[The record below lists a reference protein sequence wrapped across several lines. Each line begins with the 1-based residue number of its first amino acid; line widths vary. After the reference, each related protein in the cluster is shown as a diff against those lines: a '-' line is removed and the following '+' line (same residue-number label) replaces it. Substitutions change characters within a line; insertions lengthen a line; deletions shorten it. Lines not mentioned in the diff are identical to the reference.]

1 MNVYDSIIEAVEKAG
16 LTVEERGQM
25 YTAMIEYLYWGRE
38 PQFAMKKAVVFCF
51 ESMRPV
57 FDTQRAQSARA
68 KKPRPSRRKAN
79 GQPNASRTLAET
91 HPDDSQEPT
100 ESHPNASE
108 QEQEQDIKKVLPNGS
123 TKEKSIRFTPPT
135 AEEVDAYLAEKG
147 LGAYL
152 TGAEF
157 VGYYGSQGWKKANKQ
172 PITNW
177 KLAASGW
184 ATREQR
190 KVNPPRKEVLSHGL
204 YSDSY

>member
-1 MNVYDSIIEAVEKAG
+1 VYDSIIEAVEKAG

-57 FDTQRAQSARA
+57 FDAQRAKQEAGRKGGKAAS
-68 KKPRPSRRKAN
+68 KRKAN
-79 GQPNASRTLAET
+79 AKQNE
-91 HPDDSQEPT
+91 
-100 ESHPNASE
+100 SE

>member
-1 MNVYDSIIEAVEKAG
+1 MNVYDSIIEAVDKAG

-57 FDTQRAQSARA
+57 FDAQRAKQEAGRKGGKAAS
-68 KKPRPSRRKAN
+68 KRKAN
-79 GQPNASRTLAET
+79 AKQNE
-91 HPDDSQEPT
+91 
-100 ESHPNASE
+100 SE

-123 TKEKSIRFTPPT
+123 TKEKSVRFTPPT

-184 ATREQR
+184 ATREKR
-190 KVNPPRKEVLSHGL
+190 KAHPQGEAEVNPYAEYDIPAAIR
-204 YSDSY
+204 Y

>member
-57 FDTQRAQSARA
+57 FDAQRAKQEAGRKGGKAAS
-68 KKPRPSRRKAN
+68 KRKAN
-79 GQPNASRTLAET
+79 AKQNESKAPSKSEADSLANAKQNE
-91 HPDDSQEPT
+91 
-100 ESHPNASE
+100 SE